1 MSKETSLWKKRTVP
15 YLSGERFPQLLFWPL
30 PQSTCSSGRPNT
42 PNASLSFSSFSSIKE
57 TGIPDLLK
65 PGFIQ
70 QGNAEWI
77 NLRSER
83 NLGQKGYQLPQP
95 WQQQEKQTLGLV
107 TFFPK
112 PTSKLAGRAISGHLA
127 CQNKL
132 MWSIM
137 LRIIR
142 KHSHGR
148 AQPLGTG
155 DVGPGPAL
163 SAS

>member
-57 TGIPDLLK
+57 TGIPDLLT

-95 WQQQEKQTLGLV
+95 WQQQEKQTFGTGYVLPQ
-107 TFFPK
+107 THK
-112 PTSKLAGRAISGHLA
+112 QAGRKGNLWTSGVSKQVDVVNYA
-127 CQNKL
+127 ENYK
-132 MWSIM
+132 
-137 LRIIR
+137 
-142 KHSHGR
+142 K
-148 AQPLGTG
+148 AQSWKSTAFRNRRRGTRTSS
-155 DVGPGPAL
+155 V
-163 SAS
+163 S